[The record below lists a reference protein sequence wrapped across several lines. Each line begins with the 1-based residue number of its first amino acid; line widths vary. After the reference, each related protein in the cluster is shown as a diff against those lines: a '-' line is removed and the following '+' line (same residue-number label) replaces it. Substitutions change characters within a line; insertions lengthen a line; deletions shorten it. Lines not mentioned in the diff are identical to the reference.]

1 MAQLDA
7 FKNYNIDFSLNL
19 LSESST
25 YQSLGYW
32 ALSVGESLSIREAK
46 RCQLKQCGIY
56 FFVLFYK
63 LCKWKNSSVGL
74 IYSKKSWGKEFWDT
88 QVQETRLLFVL
99 DL

>member
-46 RCQLKQCGIY
+46 RCQMKQCGIY
-56 FFVLFYK
+56 FLFCFISYASERTVVWDWFTQKK
-63 LCKWKNSSVGL
+63 LRQRIL
-74 IYSKKSWGKEFWDT
+74 
-88 QVQETRLLFVL
+88 R
-99 DL
+99 